1 MSAILTA
8 VTFVAP
14 RALPSFSAKGVTLP
28 NTKWL
33 AEAYASTDI
42 DCVHLPPEDPDF
54 KVFSVQPS
62 PSREILTEADVA
74 KISRFDGFANSVR
87 AATDDLN
94 QVLQEV
100 EKGNKASVLATTV
113 FDLNNVSFT
122 PLFLLVPPTPLLCL
136 LFTTSLLLPGPF
148 FRDLPALVC
157 LAFLRRVLHS
167 PSSHPSWP
175 GRPYPTSQF
184 SSRGIQDPI
193 PPRSSVH
200 TLEIFQGDGDHPGL
214 RTRA

>member
-122 PLFLLVPPTPLLCL
+122 PLFFLVQPTPFSLFIFHNLSPPSRTFLL
-136 LFTTSLLLPGPF
+136 
-148 FRDLPALVC
+148 R
-157 LAFLRRVLHS
+157 
-167 PSSHPSWP
+167 PSSSCVPHIPTTCPSQSLKSPFLAWP
-175 GRPYPTSQF
+175 PLPNQPVF
-184 SSRGIQDPI
+184 
-193 PPRSSVH
+193 
-200 TLEIFQGDGDHPGL
+200 E
-214 RTRA
+214 

>member
-1 MSAILTA
+1 MSALLTA

-28 NTKWL
+28 NIKWL

-42 DCVHLPPEDPDF
+42 DCIHLPPEEPDF

-74 KISRFDGFANSVR
+74 KISRFDGFANTVR

-94 QVLQEV
+94 QVLQQV

-113 FDLNNVSFT
+113 FDLNNVSF
-122 PLFLLVPPTPLLCL
+122 PFLYLSNYSLPVFLFYNL
-136 LFTTSLLLPGPF
+136 
-148 FRDLPALVC
+148 
-157 LAFLRRVLHS
+157 S
-167 PSSHPSWP
+167 PSSLYPLTLSLAFRTFRSSPSNFCVP
-175 GRPYPTSQF
+175 HTPTTCPSQF
-184 SSRGIQDPI
+184 L
-193 PPRSSVH
+193 RSPFS
-200 TLEIFQGDGDHPGL
+200 
-214 RTRA
+214 A

>member
-14 RALPSFSAKGVTLP
+14 RALPTFSAKGVTLP

-122 PLFLLVPPTPLLCL
+122 SL
-136 LFTTSLLLPGPF
+136 LFCPINPSMSIFYNLSSPSRTFLSRPSSSCVPRTLTTCPSQSLRSPSLAWLLLPNQ
-148 FRDLPALVC
+148 PA
-157 LAFLRRVLHS
+157 FEWR
-167 PSSHPSWP
+167 
-175 GRPYPTSQF
+175 
-184 SSRGIQDPI
+184 
-193 PPRSSVH
+193 
-200 TLEIFQGDGDHPGL
+200 HPGSNFPEVKCAHPGDL
-214 RTRA
+214 SGKWRSP

>member
-122 PLFLLVPPTPLLCL
+122 PLFLLVQPTPLLCL

-148 FRDLPALVC
+148 F
-157 LAFLRRVLHS
+157 
-167 PSSHPSWP
+167 
-175 GRPYPTSQF
+175 
-184 SSRGIQDPI
+184 
-193 PPRSSVH
+193 
-200 TLEIFQGDGDHPGL
+200 
-214 RTRA
+214 